1 MARTAY
7 LIFLIL
13 LCTACAGPSLPPP
26 KLSDTISRE
35 LQAVAEHKNKRQ
47 EDAVIRAALLPPLRA
62 EMPKSGV
69 QQVEPRFDLAV
80 SNAPAIQVFMAIVS
94 GTRYS
99 MLVHP
104 QVTGSV
110 SVNLKD
116 VTVPEALSSLRD
128 LYGYEYRMDGT
139 RVFIEPMTIQTRI
152 FTVNYL
158 VGQRSG
164 RTDVR
169 VTSGSI
175 ADAPTSGGSGTTGS
189 NTTTTATPNTAG
201 AATAGLSDSSRIQ
214 TQTSNDFWVDLRNTL
229 VSIVGNDAGR
239 NVIVNPQ
246 AGVIVARALPGE
258 LRNVEKYLRAIK
270 LSVERQVML
279 EAKII
284 EVTLK
289 QQYQAG
295 VNWAAFPSHAASA
308 GFVNPGTGLATSG
321 SLANGSLTVDPG
333 TASLSVAASAGA
345 LLTGVPGAAL
355 FGLALQTQNFA
366 ALLSFLE
373 SQGTVQVLSSPRIA
387 TLNNQK
393 AVLKVG
399 TDEYFLTNIS
409 GGNTTS
415 GSTTGTT
422 QSFPSLTL
430 RPFFSGVA
438 LDVTPQIDQDSN
450 IILHVHPSV
459 SDVQTDNRTI
469 NLGTVFGGNINLPLA
484 RSTVSETDSIVKAQD
499 GNIVAIGGLMKI
511 DEIDNRS
518 GVPGAQD
525 SAVGGLFRNAQRT
538 MVKKELV
545 ILIKPTVIQSGDD
558 PEDVRQARDR
568 IMNMSAPAITSGS
581 N

>member
-1 MARTAY
+1 MARIAY
-7 LIFLIL
+7 LFFLTL

-35 LQAVAEHKNKRQ
+35 LQAAAEHKNKRQ
-47 EDAVIRAALLPPLRA
+47 EDAAVRAALLPPLRA

-69 QQVEPRFDLAV
+69 QQAEPRFDLAV

-104 QVTGSV
+104 QVTGSISV
-110 SVNLKD
+110 SLKD
-116 VTVPEALSSLRD
+116 VTVPEALSSIRD
-128 LYGYEYRMDGT
+128 LYGYEYRIDGT
-139 RVFIEPMTIQTRI
+139 RVFVEPMTIQTRV
-152 FTVNYL
+152 FAVNYL

-169 VTSGSI
+169 VTSGSV
-175 ADAPTSGGSGTTGS
+175 ADAPTGAVPGTTGT
-189 NTTTTATPNTAG
+189 NTTTTNPNTTG

-229 VSIVGNDAGR
+229 VAIVGNDAGR

-246 AGVIVARALPGE
+246 AGVIVARAMPGE

-308 GFVNPGTGLATSG
+308 GLVNPGTALSTSG
-321 SLANGSLTVDPG
+321 ALANGSLTIDSG
-333 TASLSVAASAGA
+333 TGSIAAAASAGA
-345 LLTGVPGAAL
+345 LLSGVPGAAL